1 MNWVPYTGAQT
12 LARIA
17 ARTTLVRVLLGVVLV
32 ALVLASAAAARHPK
46 LNKQPLLAPNSGGMV
61 VLDLSA
67 SISSDTFARIGES
80 LRQLAARG
88 GRYGLVVFS
97 GVAYEAMPPGTP
109 ASALVPIARYFTLPR
124 QVTPGEQ
131 PTFPTN
137 PWTHS
142 FTAGT
147 QISRGL
153 DLARQIELDT
163 HAKHPA
169 VILISDLA
177 DDANDQARLP
187 AVVQAYKQEGI
198 GLRAIALNAAPN
210 DVDYFKRLIGAASA
224 IVPAAL
230 PGEHPGATSP
240 PHASFPWWLVF
251 FAVAVAMLLALNELR
266 SARLRWGLA

>member
-1 MNWVPYTGAQT
+1 
-12 LARIA
+12 
-17 ARTTLVRVLLGVVLV
+17 
-32 ALVLASAAAARHPK
+32 
-46 LNKQPLLAPNSGGMV
+46 
-61 VLDLSA
+61 
-67 SISSDTFARIGES
+67 
-80 LRQLAARG
+80 
-88 GRYGLVVFS
+88 S